1 MDLFLDITKKKFV
14 VNIFLG
20 VFFMVL
26 AKDEVVVKDWEYA
39 KSIVK
44 SGRNVV
50 ETVKTLT
57 VTNKRIVAGSKNPM
71 RTDYEEVPLSAVKN
85 VSVSHYQP
93 SKLSAILMIVF
104 GALAMILGVVL
115 GVVIPN
121 NTGTDS
127 TTGVYTSDS
136 TNIVYMLVL
145 VVVGIILLVKG
156 IKNLNQGICTLVLT
170 TAGVQSELMS
180 LGFFKVFRNGKRVK
194 SETVKVKI
202 DNTVAQEIVETI
214 GAIILENK

>member
-1 MDLFLDITKKKFV
+1 
-14 VNIFLG
+14 
-20 VFFMVL
+20 MVL

-44 SGRNVV
+44 SGRKVV

-57 VTNKRIVAGSKNPM
+57 VTNKRIIAGSKNPT
-71 RTDYEEVPLSAVKN
+71 RTNYEEVPLSAVKN

-104 GALAMILGVVL
+104 GVLLIVAGVLFATAIPSEGNPTGIVFMI
-115 GVVIPN
+115 IFA
-121 NTGTDS
+121 
-127 TTGVYTSDS
+127 
-136 TNIVYMLVL
+136 IVGL
-145 VVVGIILLVKG
+145 ILIVKG
-156 IKNLNQGICTLVLT
+156 IKNLNQGVFTLVLT

-180 LGFFKVFRNGKRVK
+180 LGFFRVFRNGKKVK
-194 SETVKVKI
+194 TETVKVKI
-202 DNTVAQEIVETI
+202 DNTVAKEIVETI

>member
-1 MDLFLDITKKKFV
+1 
-14 VNIFLG
+14 
-20 VFFMVL
+20 MVL

-44 SGRNVV
+44 SGKKVV

-57 VTNKRIVAGSKNPM
+57 VTNKRIVAGSKNPT

-104 GALAMILGVVL
+104 GVLAMILGVVL

-156 IKNLNQGICTLVLT
+156 IKNLNQGIFTLVLT

-180 LGFFKVFRNGKRVK
+180 LGFFKVFRNGKKVK

-214 GAIILENK
+214 GAVILENK

>member
-1 MDLFLDITKKKFV
+1 
-14 VNIFLG
+14 
-20 VFFMVL
+20 MVL

-121 NTGTDS
+121 NTGMDS

-136 TNIVYMLVL
+136 TNIVYMFVL

-156 IKNLNQGICTLVLT
+156 IKNLNQGIFTLVLT